1 MGALGGQQ
9 FGQAMDINRLQ
20 QQVGSQ
26 QQALEQQRLGQN
38 YQDFMNQQRYPYQQ
52 LEFMSNIM
60 RGTPMGTV
68 QTMYQPGPSAVQN
81 IASLGLGAY
90 GLKQLGMFADGGQVS
105 GYARGGSV
113 TDEGNVKRIVS
124 DLSDTQLAQAKQAA
138 MANKDVARLK
148 AIAEE
153 EATRASERRGM
164 ASIYNLLP
172 SSVQNRMAGGG
183 IVAFADEGLVEDDD
197 DEGGSESA
205 GGAGEYVRTPGGLF
219 VHESDLEGGGLETP
233 SPGSPTMHALAA
245 QRALRYG
252 QQIGRFQPTALTP
265 EQERAYI
272 KSRFDQEQALA
283 GPNEAA
289 KAMRAY
295 FTEADAA
302 RNKSLEQAKG
312 LSALRAA
319 SAILRPGGT
328 MRGLGAAGE
337 AFAESYDKAL
347 QADRAEKRALKMAQI
362 NLMDAERKEKLGFTK
377 SAMSSLAAHRQNLQK
392 ADQLGLNKLRYQQE
406 GAAAVARAT
415 RPTAQPKPTAPRAP
429 KEYETAIDTYLPAVK
444 ELFPDLSPAQ
454 QKARAL
460 QMYQERKSPGLE
472 GVQTRVAATAE
483 LEARERTQRRTLTDP
498 AFQEA
503 VRKRDAAGQTAR
515 RAQIL
520 AEEMKKPAGGGN
532 VIKLD

>member
-1 MGALGGQQ
+1 
-9 FGQAMDINRLQ
+9 
-20 QQVGSQ
+20 
-26 QQALEQQRLGQN
+26 
-38 YQDFMNQQRYPYQQ
+38 
-52 LEFMSNIM
+52 
-60 RGTPMGTV
+60 
-68 QTMYQPGPSAVQN
+68 
-81 IASLGLGAY
+81 
-90 GLKQLGMFADGGQVS
+90 
-105 GYARGGSV
+105 
-113 TDEGNVKRIVS
+113 
-124 DLSDTQLAQAKQAA
+124 
-138 MANKDVARLK
+138 
-148 AIAEE
+148 
-153 EATRASERRGM
+153 
-164 ASIYNLLP
+164 
-172 SSVQNRMAGGG
+172 
-183 IVAFADEGLVEDDD
+183 
-197 DEGGSESA
+197 
-205 GGAGEYVRTPGGLF
+205 
-219 VHESDLEGGGLETP
+219 
-233 SPGSPTMHALAA
+233 MHALAA
-245 QRALRYG
+245 QRALGVGSR
-252 QQIGRFQPTALTP
+252 ISRFQPTTLTP
-265 EQERAYI
+265 EQERAYV
-272 KSRFDQEQALA
+272 KSRFEQEQALA

-302 RNKSLEQAKG
+302 RAQSLEQAKG
-312 LSALRAA
+312 LGALKAA
-319 SAILRPGGT
+319 SAILRPGGF

-362 NLMDAERKEKLGFTK
+362 NLMDAERKEKLGFTR
-377 SAMSSLAAHRQNLQK
+377 SAMSSLAAYRQNLQK
-392 ADQLGLNKLRYQQE
+392 ADQLGLNKLRYEQE

-520 AEEMKKPAGGGN
+520 AEEMKKPPSGGG